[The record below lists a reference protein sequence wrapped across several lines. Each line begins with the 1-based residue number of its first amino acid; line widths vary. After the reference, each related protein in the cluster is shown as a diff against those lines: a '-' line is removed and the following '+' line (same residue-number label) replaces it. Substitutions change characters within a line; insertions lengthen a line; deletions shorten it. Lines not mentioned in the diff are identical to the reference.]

1 MRLLTDEGSKWSYPS
16 EYLFSRLR
24 GRFDSGL
31 NYIRRE
37 PPEAIRQY
45 IEQEHKWVYLQ
56 MNSGLRRMLWSF
68 FFYREIRR
76 IFEWLRLGDITTQL
90 ESSLLSEEIKEI
102 FLKTSDTV
110 VRIERLE
117 TVLLA
122 VSGNFKGLMDA
133 FKSGGLKKFEE
144 ALMNSFLSTI
154 SGYVTYHSLTEFF
167 RYIIDFRNLMSL
179 YKYRRWKLEKVPLI
193 LLGGNMGSKEL
204 EKAFSSGDISKVCQL
219 SSRLLNI
226 DIDDPSELE
235 VGFYVGLRRIL
246 KRRYITNPNEP
257 ILIPY
262 YLWNL
267 YVEYL
272 LRGT

>member
-1 MRLLTDEGSKWSYPS
+1 MRLLTDEGSKRYPS

-37 PPEAIRQY
+37 PPDAIRQY

-56 MNSGLRRMLWSF
+56 MNYRLRKMLWSF
-68 FFYREIRR
+68 FFYREIRKV
-76 IFEWLRLGDITTQL
+76 FEWLRLGDITTQL

-102 FLKTSDTV
+102 FLKTSDTAI
-110 VRIERLE
+110 RIERLE
-117 TVLLA
+117 TVLLG
-122 VSGNFKGLMDA
+122 VSVNFKGLMDA
-133 FKSGGLKKFEE
+133 FKSGGLKNFEE
-144 ALMNSFLSTI
+144 ALTNSFLSTI
-154 SGYVTYHSLTEFF
+154 SGSVTYHAVREFF

-179 YKYRRWKLEKVPLI
+179 YKYIRWKLEKVPLI
-193 LLGGNMGSKEL
+193 LSGGNIGKKEL
-204 EKAFSSGDISKVCQL
+204 EKAFSSGDISKVSKL
-219 SSRLLNI
+219 SSRLLTI
-226 DIDDPSELE
+226 DIDELSEPE
-235 VGFYVGLRRIL
+235 VGFHLGLRKIL
-246 KRRYITNPNEP
+246 KRRYIINPNEP